1 VDRDVTGYGIEQ
13 WWQADIPDF
22 EHCRVKRFHNGE
34 DTVAGDPE
42 TWFSVTKHAYDAPP
56 TLPEILRQ
64 WVAPATNPTQRPQPL
79 LSPSQ
84 DGHFNDDLERPE
96 ALAEYIEQLW
106 TPWAEGVLP
115 QHGANAI
122 YDRLFDLRQRLNTEG
137 DRLEIIWGHLFLSW
151 RHQECPGAIK
161 NQECPGAGKSSDNST
176 VYHPLV
182 LTPMNLSFDPNKRT
196 ITLTP
201 SQTTPTKMDIGCLM
215 DLSYPNKA
223 ELTTLV
229 EATTLD
235 TGNGAGRD
243 LDCWDNLAM
252 RHMASRI
259 TGLLSS
265 AAALNV
271 NLYED
276 AALAQPALRD
286 EPTIYNAPVI
296 FVRRRTLR
304 LWVDDA
310 AKVIEAIASG
320 NEIPFIIRALL
331 GDKPPPTDE
340 TANNDMDGGELL
352 LPLPFND
359 QQQEMIRKL
368 TDHFGILVQ
377 GPPGTGKSH
386 TIANIVSSLLARG
399 KTVLVTSQTENAL
412 RVLRDYL
419 PDSIKSLCV
428 SQLGNDTESR
438 KQLNE
443 AIESIGRQYHQQN
456 DSLAEDN
463 VQRILKE
470 LADLRQEHAR
480 LVNQLR
486 QWSELDASVITV
498 DGVTLTA
505 LEVAK
510 ECLEHQEQ
518 FNWFVDALLPQTEP
532 PLTSVQLA
540 RMCNAI
546 RDISQQ
552 DRLASL
558 QCLPQLNQ
566 LMSAEDFRIAVARLH
581 GLKLLASETKDL
593 RQTWGR
599 QLQRASRQDISAAQ
613 VLLEESL
620 SCLNGLT
627 EPWQMDILQR
637 ISTME
642 SQDGLWKDLLIRLK
656 SLFDGAMLLFKTARG
671 YRIVHDEAIPANM
684 DVMAALEGLRM
695 LLSTG
700 KDPASWLTRLTM
712 SKTMRFVYDTLKVDD
727 LPLNTVDKIQAARA
741 YFKYR
746 QGLEKIS
753 VLWENALVP
762 VGAQAIKASVAMQ
775 LVDVEAGI
783 GKLAAILQCKERFHD
798 RVRSALQG
806 LGLTRQL
813 LFHKPEML
821 AQYVKVLRGQIAE
834 IDRRNITDHLLRQR
848 LYYREQALQDN
859 AHELWLSLAGAI
871 DDLSVEQYRRHYE
884 EVGRLLDVQMQVDVL
899 DELSRMLK
907 LVAPH
912 WYNVLEEK
920 AVEMGAQA
928 IDPNW
933 QGAWRWRR
941 LNAWL
946 EQLHQRRSVEDLQ
959 DSLKRIQQQE
969 SERITRLVTEMAWQR
984 LKIRDDSYRAL
995 MAWAGAMKKYGKGTG
1010 KYAGEHL
1017 SDAARAMVGAIDA
1030 VPAWIMPLH
1039 GVVQSFPARA
1049 GVFDVIIIDEASQC
1063 DLRALPVL
1071 FRAKKVLIVG
1081 DPEQISPS
1089 NIGIDREKCSGLL
1102 QKYLWDVDHKET
1114 FSIDNS
1120 IYDICK
1126 SVPSLN
1132 RILLTE
1138 HFRCIPELIAFSNA
1152 LCPTYEGRLQPLRIP
1167 NPNDMLVPAIATVYV
1182 KDGFKAG
1189 NNINEPEASAL
1200 VEQLLRCCR
1209 SEQYGGNG
1217 NRLRTM
1223 GVISLLGQG
1232 QAKYIY
1238 RLIANRLD
1246 EAEIDRRR
1254 IICGD
1259 AYAFQGDERDVMF
1272 LSMVVAPNAAFS
1284 ALTKDSDRQRF
1295 NVACSRARDQVFLF
1309 HSIALEDVSNPE
1321 CVRYRL
1327 LQHYLNPKQPQL
1339 VNTLEELESLAES
1352 VFELEVGRMIIERG
1366 YRVIAQYRPFLK
1378 DHNYRIDLVVQGEN
1392 SRVAVECD
1400 GDRWH
1405 GPDRWQYDHRR
1416 QCQLERAGWKFWR
1429 ISSSAFYRDKEKAM
1443 AGLWK
1448 FLDAEGIKAEGER
1461 QEKRV
1466 EIYIE
1471 TLTDKEKKQLVSNA
1485 KCT

>member
-1 VDRDVTGYGIEQ
+1 MAHNNSVNNKTQRLFEYIRQVFSLDLPVDRDVTGYGIAQ

-22 EHCRVKRFHNGE
+22 EHCRVRQFHGGN

-42 TWFSVTKHAYDAPP
+42 TWFSVTKHAYAPP
-56 TLPEILRQ
+56 PPLPEILQQ
-64 WVAPATNPTQRPQPL
+64 WVAPATNPTQRPQPVSAL
-79 LSPSQ
+79 MQSV
-84 DGHFNDDLERPE
+84 HFNDDPERLE
-96 ALAEYIEQLW
+96 ALAGYIEQLW
-106 TPWAEGVLP
+106 TPWANGVLP
-115 QHGANAI
+115 QYRANAI
-122 YDRLFDLRQRLNTEG
+122 YDQLFDLRQRLNTEG
-137 DRLEIIWGHLFLSW
+137 DRLEIMWGHLFMSW
-151 RHQECPGAIK
+151 RH
-161 NQECPGAGKSSDNST
+161 SDNNT

-182 LTPMNLSFDPNKRT
+182 LTPMNLNFDPNKRT

-201 SQTTPTKMDIGCLM
+201 SQSTPTKMDIGCLM

-223 ELTTLV
+223 ELTALV
-229 EATTLD
+229 EATTLNTSND
-235 TGNGAGRD
+235 IGGE
-243 LDCWDNLAM
+243 LHCWDNLAM
-252 RHMASRI
+252 GHTASRI

-265 AAALNV
+265 AAARNV

-276 AALAQPALRD
+276 TVLARPDFRS

-310 AKVIEAIASG
+310 AQVIEAIAAG
-320 NEIPFIIRALL
+320 EEIPSIICALL
-331 GDKPPPTDE
+331 GDKPPTTDE
-340 TANNDMDGGELL
+340 TGNGDGGELL

-428 SQLGNDTESR
+428 SQLGNDTESSR
-438 KQLNE
+438 QLNE

-456 DSLAEDN
+456 SSLAEDN
-463 VQRILKE
+463 IQRILKE
-470 LADLRQEHAR
+470 LAELRRQHTE
-480 LVNQLR
+480 VVSQLR
-486 QWSELDASVITV
+486 QWSELDASVITI

-505 LEVAK
+505 LEAAK
-510 ECLEHQEQ
+510 ECSEQQQQ
-518 FNWFVDALLPQTEP
+518 FNWFVDTLSPQTEP
-532 PLTSVQLA
+532 PLTGGQLA
-540 RMCNAI
+540 QMCNAI
-546 RDISQQ
+546 RDISPK

-558 QCLPQLNQ
+558 QYLPQLSQ

-581 GLKLLASETKDL
+581 GLKLLASETKEL

-599 QLQRASRQDISAAQ
+599 QLQQARQQDIRAAQ
-613 VLLEESL
+613 VLVEESL
-620 SCLNGLT
+620 SCLNGIT
-627 EPWQMDILQR
+627 EPWQRDILRR
-637 ISTME
+637 ISTIE
-642 SQDGLWKDLLIRLK
+642 SQDDMWKDLLVRLRG
-656 SLFDGAMLLFKTARG
+656 LFDGAMLLFKTAQG
-671 YRIVHDEAIPANM
+671 YRIVHDEPMAANM
-684 DVMAALEGLRM
+684 DVLAALEGLRM
-695 LLSTG
+695 LVSTG

-712 SKTMRFVYDTLKVDD
+712 SKTMRFVYDTVKVDD
-727 LPLNTVDKIQAARA
+727 LPLSTVDRIQVARA

-746 QGLEKIS
+746 QGFEKIS
-753 VLWENALVP
+753 VLWENAVVP
-762 VGAQAIKASVAMQ
+762 VGAPAIKASVAVQ
-775 LVDVEAGI
+775 LADVDVYI
-783 GKLAAILQCKERFHD
+783 SKLAAVLQCKERFHD
-798 RVRSALQG
+798 RVGSALQG
-806 LGLTRQL
+806 LGLNPQV
-813 LFHKPEML
+813 LFHQPEML
-821 AQYVKVLRGQIAE
+821 QQYVKVLRGQIAE
-834 IDRRNITDHLLRQR
+834 IDRRSITDHLLRQR

-859 AHELWLSLAGAI
+859 AHELWLLLTGAI

-899 DELSRMLK
+899 DELSQRLK
-907 LVAPH
+907 LVAPR
-912 WYNVLEEK
+912 WYNELEER
-920 AVEMGAQA
+920 AAEMGAQA
-928 IDPNW
+928 IDPHW
-933 QGAWRWRR
+933 QRAWRWRR

-946 EQLHQRRSVEDLQ
+946 CTLHQRRSVEDLQ
-959 DSLKRIQQQE
+959 EGLKRIQRQE
-969 SERITRLVTEMAWQR
+969 SERITQLVTEMAWQR
-984 LKIRDDSYRAL
+984 LQIRDDSYRAL

-1039 GVVQSFPARA
+1039 RVVQSFPARA
-1049 GVFDVIIIDEASQC
+1049 GVFDVVIIDEASQC

-1089 NIGIDREKCSGLL
+1089 NIGVDREKCGGLL
-1102 QKYLWDVDHKET
+1102 QKYLSDVDHKET

-1167 NPNDMLVPAIATVYV
+1167 NPNDMLVPAIATAYV
-1182 KDGFKAG
+1182 KGGFKAG
-1189 NNINEPEASAL
+1189 NNINEPEARAL
-1200 VEQLLRCCR
+1200 VEQLLRCCS

-1217 NRLRTM
+1217 KRVRTM

-1238 RLIANRLD
+1238 KLITNRLD
-1246 EAEIDRRR
+1246 ETEIDRRR

-1327 LQHYLNPKQPQL
+1327 LQHYLNPRPSQL
-1339 VNTLEELESLAES
+1339 ANTLEELESLAES

-1366 YRVIAQYRPFLK
+1366 YRLIAQYRPFLK
-1378 DHNYRIDLVVQGEN
+1378 DHNYRIDLIVQGEN

-1405 GPDRWQYDHRR
+1405 GPERWQYDHRR

-1429 ISSSAFYRDKEKAM
+1429 ISGSTFYRDKEKAM
-1443 AGLWK
+1443 SSLWN
-1448 FLDAEGIKAEGER
+1448 FLDAEGIKRQEGEER
-1461 QEKRV
+1461 QERGGSAP
-1466 EIYIE
+1466 
-1471 TLTDKEKKQLVSNA
+1471 L
-1485 KCT
+1485 